1 MLAILN
7 NNQILSHDGKPV
19 HGRFYVFQKD
29 TNQVADVFTYDS
41 NNSLVSGQNPIYTD
55 IHGFPEYEV
64 ILEDKIYSVVVER
77 YLGNY
82 ADPKTDDRP
91 EMWEICNSYYFG
103 VQVDQSEASTIYSM
117 NSLPETDTALG
128 SVNVIGYYNSFDC
141 GQRTYVWDENSIDLA
156 DGGYVVRSN
165 KSSTGRWIL
174 LNDLPYIPSEYY
186 GVYPGH
192 LENMNKLTDC
202 PDSVGYQGRVKVP
215 SCIKFATG
223 TYNLTGLISTGLRA
237 ILVDNKTCFGNR
249 YNVCCQG
256 ITVLGTVNPNNG
268 EYIGKLN
275 LFNAQEIRYS
285 WFADIDSFLTCPAE
299 KMIVD
304 SYGINNELA
313 RDITLRSVNIE
324 FAGGRLFWTSSNG
337 YKLTIEHCIVDGEA
351 QFITDGVNVAWWNC
365 FSENTRFENMVYSDK
380 YVRGGGNAASF
391 ANCILDIDNFKN
403 YDNFVSA
410 CLDYDYPL
418 INLQGH
424 AVNNVTLSNS
434 QRSITITNGTIN
446 NLHVN
451 GSRNEIT
458 LINCVVNNLDEYY
471 DLELLSM
478 TNCIVNGEARATLL
492 TVVDSHL
499 QSNAVSYE
507 TIYATNS
514 QFDGNITG
522 YTIGLYGCIV
532 NGVVWPKDI
541 NGTISAILDRN
552 RFTENSYIKL
562 ESDDNYTEQVKLSFS
577 VTNNTFLSTQYNG
590 LKVQV
595 FSTDER
601 YLHDNPTQ
609 HAWIWEG
616 NIGTCLQTF
625 SEAIMD
631 IDMLNNNGNVE
642 NIRFISFG
650 IIGTTYTMTEPIS
663 IMLKEVPAQQ
673 SVGSQILDPIEYLVT
688 ENNKTSYFYITKYK
702 FNDYFAHRFHL
713 GQGNLQGKYWVST
726 KTIGRN

>member
-7 NNQILSHDGKPV
+7 NNQILSSDGKPV

-64 ILEDKIYSVVVER
+64 ILEDRIYSIVVER

-91 EMWEICNSYYFG
+91 EMWETCNSYYFG
-103 VQVDQSEASTIYSM
+103 VQVDQTESSTIYSV
-117 NSLPETDTALG
+117 NSLPEADVSLG
-128 SVNVIGYYNSFDC
+128 TIDVIGYYNSFDC
-141 GQRTYVWDENSIDLA
+141 GKRTYVWDENSVDLA
-156 DGGYVVRSN
+156 DGGYVFRSN

-192 LENMNKLTDC
+192 IENMNKLTDC

-215 SCIKFATG
+215 ACIKFATG
-223 TYNLTGLISTGLRA
+223 TYNLTTLISTGLRA
-237 ILVDNKTCFGNR
+237 ILVDNKTCFGNQ
-249 YNVCCQG
+249 YTVCCQG

-324 FAGGRLFWTSSNG
+324 FAGGRLFWTSSNN

-380 YVRGGGNAASF
+380 YVRGGGNAYSF
-391 ANCILDIDNFKN
+391 ANCTLDIDNFKN
-403 YDNFVSA
+403 YDNFVEA

-424 AVNNVTLSNS
+424 AVNNVTLTNS

-446 NLHVN
+446 SLHVN
-451 GSRNEIT
+451 ASRCEIT

-532 NGVVWPKDI
+532 NGIVWPKDI
-541 NGTISAILDRN
+541 NGRITAMFDGN
-552 RFTENSYIKL
+552 RFTGDSYIKL
-562 ESDDNYTEQVKLSFS
+562 ESDDDHTDQVKLSFS
-577 VTNNTFLSTQYNG
+577 VTNNTFGSTQYNG

-595 FSTDER
+595 FSTEER
-601 YLHDNPTQ
+601 YLHNDPAE

-625 SEAIMD
+625 SETIMD
-631 IDMLNNNGNVE
+631 VDFPNDNRIAGL
-642 NIRFISFG
+642 RFISFG
-650 IIGTTYTMTEPIS
+650 LIGYPTGLPNPIS
-663 IMLKEVPAQQ
+663 VAFRSVPAQQ
-673 SVGSQILDPIEYLVT
+673 STGGATITPVEYLVT
-688 ENNKTSYFYITKYK
+688 NDNQTGSFHVVKYK
-702 FNDYFAHRFHL
+702 FDDYFAHRFRAEGCSL
-713 GQGNLQGKYWVST
+713 AGKYLVTT

>member
-249 YNVCCQG
+249 FNVCCQG

-324 FAGGRLFWTSSNG
+324 FAGGRLFWTSSNN
-337 YKLTIEHCIVDGEA
+337 YKLTIDHCLIDGEA
-351 QFITDGVNVAWWNC
+351 QFITDGVTTAWWNC
-365 FSENTRFENMVYSDK
+365 FSENTRFSNMVYSDK

-391 ANCILDIDNFKN
+391 ANCTLDIDNFKN
-403 YDNFVSA
+403 SDNFFEA
-410 CLDYDYPL
+410 CLDYNYSL

-424 AVNNVTLSNS
+424 VVNNATLANS
-434 QRSITITNGTIN
+434 QTSITITNGTIN

-451 GSRNEIT
+451 ASRCEIT
-458 LINCVVNNLDEYY
+458 LINCVVNNLDEYF
-471 DLELLSM
+471 DLELLSL

-499 QSNAVSYE
+499 QSNVVSYE

>member
-55 IHGFPEYEV
+55 IHSFPEYEV

-324 FAGGRLFWTSSNG
+324 FAGGRLFWTSSNN

-391 ANCILDIDNFKN
+391 ANCTLDIDNFKN
-403 YDNFVSA
+403 YDNFVEA

-424 AVNNVTLSNS
+424 AVNNVTLTNS

-446 NLHVN
+446 SLHVN
-451 GSRNEIT
+451 ASRCEIT

-541 NGTISAILDRN
+541 NGRIFAILDRN

>member
-7 NNQILSHDGKPV
+7 NNQILSSDGKPV

-91 EMWEICNSYYFG
+91 EMWETCNSYYFG
-103 VQVDQSEASTIYSM
+103 MQVDQSEASTIYSM
-117 NSLPETDTALG
+117 NSLSETDTALG

-192 LENMNKLTDC
+192 LENMNKLTSC

-223 TYNLTGLISTGLRA
+223 TYNLATQINTGLRA

-249 YNVCCQG
+249 YYVTCQG

-275 LFNAQEIRYS
+275 LFNSPEARYS
-285 WFADIDSFLTCPAE
+285 WFSDIDSFLTCPCD
-299 KMIVD
+299 KLIVD
-304 SYGINNELA
+304 SYGIDNELS
-313 RDITLRSVNIE
+313 RDLTIRLKTIE
-324 FAGGRLFWTSSNG
+324 FAGGRLFWTSSNN
-337 YKLTIEHCIVDGEA
+337 YKLTIEQCQIQGHAESYSDGH
-351 QFITDGVNVAWWNC
+351 TTAWWNC
-365 FSENTRFENMVYSDK
+365 FSENTRFTNMAYSDK

-391 ANCILDIDNFKN
+391 ANCTLDIDNFKN
-403 YDNFVSA
+403 YDNFFAA
-410 CLDYDYPL
+410 CLDYNYTL

-424 AVNNVTLSNS
+424 VVNNVALTNS
-434 QRSITITNGTIN
+434 QTQITITNGTIN

-451 GSRNEIT
+451 ASRCEIT

-532 NGVVWPKDI
+532 NGVVWPKDY
-541 NGTISAILDRN
+541 NGRIVAIFESN
-552 RFTENSYIKL
+552 RFNANSYIKL

-577 VTNNTFLSTQYNG
+577 VTNNTFLSSQYNG
-590 LKVQV
+590 LQVQV

-601 YLHDNPTQ
+601 YLHDDPTQ
-609 HAWIWEG
+609 HSWVWTG

-625 SEAIMD
+625 SEAIVD

-650 IIGTTYTMTEPIS
+650 IMGTVYTMTEPIS
-663 IMLKEVPAQQ
+663 IMFKEVPAQQ
-673 SVGSQILDPIEYLVT
+673 SVGSRILDPIEYLVT
-688 ENNKTSYFYITKYK
+688 ESNKTSYFYIAKYK
-702 FNDYFAHRFHL
+702 VTDYFAHRFHL
-713 GQGNLQGKYWVST
+713 GQGNLQGKYWIST

>member
-29 TNQVADVFTYDS
+29 TNQVAGVFTYDS

-64 ILEDKIYSVVVER
+64 ILEDRIYSVVVER

-91 EMWEICNSYYFG
+91 EMWETCNSYYFG
-103 VQVDQSEASTIYSM
+103 MQVDQSEASTIYST
-117 NSLPETDTALG
+117 NSLPDTDTALG

-192 LENMNKLTDC
+192 LENMNKLTSC

-223 TYNLTGLISTGLRA
+223 TYNLATQINTGLRA

-249 YNVCCQG
+249 YYVTCQG

-275 LFNAQEIRYS
+275 LFNSPEARYS
-285 WFADIDSFLTCPAE
+285 WFSDIDSFLTCPCD
-299 KMIVD
+299 KLIVD
-304 SYGINNELA
+304 SYGIDNELS
-313 RDITLRSVNIE
+313 RDLTIRLKTIE
-324 FAGGRLFWTSSNG
+324 FAGGRLFWTSSNN
-337 YKLTIEHCIVDGEA
+337 YKLTIEQCQIQGHAESYSDGHN
-351 QFITDGVNVAWWNC
+351 TAWWNC
-365 FSENTRFENMVYSDK
+365 FSENTRFTNMAYSDK
-380 YVRGGGNAASF
+380 YVRGGGNAYSF
-391 ANCILDIDNFKN
+391 ANCTLDIDNFKN
-403 YDNFVSA
+403 YDNFFAA
-410 CLDYDYPL
+410 CLDYNYSL

-424 AVNNVTLSNS
+424 VVNNVTLTNS
-434 QRSITITNGTIN
+434 QTQITITNGTIN

-451 GSRNEIT
+451 ASRCEIT

-532 NGVVWPKDI
+532 NGVVWPKDYDGRI
-541 NGTISAILDRN
+541 VAIFESN
-552 RFTENSYIKL
+552 RFNANSYIKL
-562 ESDDNYTEQVKLSFS
+562 ESDDNYTEQVKLTFS
-577 VTNNTFLSTQYNG
+577 VTNNTFLSSQYNG
-590 LKVQV
+590 LQVQV

-601 YLHDNPTQ
+601 YLHDDPTQ
-609 HAWIWEG
+609 HSWVWTG
-616 NIGTCLQTF
+616 NVGTCLQTF
-625 SEAIMD
+625 SETIMD

-650 IIGTTYTMTEPIS
+650 IMGTVYTMTEPIS
-663 IMLKEVPAQQ
+663 IMFKEVPAQQ
-673 SVGSQILDPIEYLVT
+673 SVGSRILDPIEYLVT
-688 ENNKTSYFYITKYK
+688 ESNKTSYFYIAKYK
-702 FNDYFAHRFHL
+702 VTDYFAHRFHL
-713 GQGNLQGKYWVST
+713 GQGNLQGKYWIST

>member
-7 NNQILSHDGKPV
+7 NNQILSSDGKPV

-91 EMWEICNSYYFG
+91 EMWETCNSYYFG
-103 VQVDQSEASTIYSM
+103 MQVDQSEASTIYSM
-117 NSLPETDTALG
+117 NSLSETDTALG

-192 LENMNKLTDC
+192 LENMNKLTSC

-223 TYNLTGLISTGLRA
+223 TYNLATQINTGLRA

-249 YNVCCQG
+249 YYVTCQG

-275 LFNAQEIRYS
+275 LFNSPEARYS
-285 WFADIDSFLTCPAE
+285 WFSDIDSFLTCPCD
-299 KMIVD
+299 KLIVD
-304 SYGINNELA
+304 SYGIDNELS
-313 RDITLRSVNIE
+313 RDLTIRLKTIE
-324 FAGGRLFWTSSNG
+324 FAGGRLFWTSSNN
-337 YKLTIEHCIVDGEA
+337 YKLTIEQCQIQGHAESYSDGHN
-351 QFITDGVNVAWWNC
+351 TAWWNC
-365 FSENTRFENMVYSDK
+365 FSENTRFTNMAYSDK

-391 ANCILDIDNFKN
+391 ANCTLDIDNFKN
-403 YDNFVSA
+403 YDNFFAA
-410 CLDYDYPL
+410 CLDYNYTL

-424 AVNNVTLSNS
+424 VVNNVALTNS
-434 QRSITITNGTIN
+434 QTQITITNGTIN

-451 GSRNEIT
+451 ASRCEIT

-532 NGVVWPKDI
+532 NGVVWPKDY
-541 NGTISAILDRN
+541 NGRIVAIFESN
-552 RFTENSYIKL
+552 RFNANSYIKL

-577 VTNNTFLSTQYNG
+577 VTNNTFLSSQYNG
-590 LKVQV
+590 LQVQV

-601 YLHDNPTQ
+601 YLHDDPTQ
-609 HAWIWEG
+609 HSWVWTG

-625 SEAIMD
+625 SEAIVD

-650 IIGTTYTMTEPIS
+650 IMGTVYTMTEPIS
-663 IMLKEVPAQQ
+663 IMFKEVPAQQ
-673 SVGSQILDPIEYLVT
+673 SVGSRILDPIEYLVT
-688 ENNKTSYFYITKYK
+688 ESNKTSYFYIAKYK
-702 FNDYFAHRFHL
+702 VTDYFAHRFHL
-713 GQGNLQGKYWVST
+713 GQGNLQGKYWIST